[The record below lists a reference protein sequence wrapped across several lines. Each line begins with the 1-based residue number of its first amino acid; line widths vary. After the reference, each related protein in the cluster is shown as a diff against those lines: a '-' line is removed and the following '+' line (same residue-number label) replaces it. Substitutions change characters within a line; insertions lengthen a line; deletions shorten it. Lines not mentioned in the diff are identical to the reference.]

1 MKSEMYEQSPSTH
14 MLAVVSLILSIL
26 GLVPLLPVVGS
37 IGGIISGRI
46 ARREIWEN
54 PELYQGEGIARA
66 GIVLGW
72 VGVGLAI
79 TIGLAILAALLF
91 FVPIRSG

>member
-26 GLVPLLPVVGS
+26 GLVPLLPVAGS